1 MTSETLVIRTM
12 APRGATQD
20 LLLVEMVPILAR
32 QGLRLEIDNAAGD
45 DGIRAARLVARDPAD
60 GRHLVMTHTHSIN
73 YYPRVREVGYTA
85 ADFDPLVGVG
95 GYNWVVLGRTDDT
108 PSSLEGV
115 LARCRAEGRA
125 LRHVGVGEVDALMVS
140 AIARKHGVAVD
151 FTGANGPALLETLT
165 SGRADVATGTGT
177 HQPLLAAGTV
187 RVLALL
193 HPRLETGSGAPP
205 GLPAL
210 GLDVLIDN
218 FILVCAPRGL
228 ADDVRGRVVNALRAC
243 FETPEIQTFVRDRL
257 LMAPGLL
264 VQPELDTALERQS
277 LSLEKLRAL
286 AA

>member
-1 MTSETLVIRTM
+1 MESSLIIRTM
-12 APRGATQD
+12 APKGATQD
-20 LLLVEMVPILAR
+20 LLLVEMVPVLAR
-32 QGLRLEIDNAAGD
+32 QGVRLEIDNAAGE

-60 GRHLVMTHTHSIN
+60 GLHLVMTHTYTIN
-73 YYPRVREVGYTA
+73 YYPRVRDVGYTA

-95 GYNWVVLGRTDDT
+95 GYNWVVLGRTDGSPDT
-108 PSSLEGV
+108 LAGV
-115 LARCRAEGRA
+115 IARCKAEGRA
-125 LRHVGVGEVDALMVS
+125 MRHVGVGEVDALMVS
-140 AIARKHGVAVD
+140 AIARRHGVAVE

-193 HPRLETGSGAPP
+193 HPRIDTTPGAPP

-210 GLDVLIDN
+210 GLDVAIDN
-218 FILVCAPRGL
+218 FVLVCAPRGL
-228 ADDVRGRVVNALRAC
+228 APDVRSRVVNDLRRC
-243 FETPEIQTFVRDRL
+243 FEDPGIQAFVRDRL

-264 VQPELDTALERQS
+264 VQPELNAVLENQWTS
-277 LSLEKLRAL
+277 LAKLRAL